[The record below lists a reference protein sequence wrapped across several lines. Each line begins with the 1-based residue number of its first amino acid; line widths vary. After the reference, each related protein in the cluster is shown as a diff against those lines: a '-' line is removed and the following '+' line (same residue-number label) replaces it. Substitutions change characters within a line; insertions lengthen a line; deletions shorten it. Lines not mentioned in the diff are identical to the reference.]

1 MVDEV
6 ENMEEMLQNE
16 EPRVITMTEENNE
29 ESNMEYDKMTV
40 KELKNLL
47 ATQGVE
53 VSKKNAKKQ
62 ELIDMVKNNTAPI
75 IVSKETPEIEN
86 SLNYEEIEEIEN
98 INDIN

>member
-29 ESNMEYDKMTV
+29 ESNMEYENTV

-53 VSKKNAKKQ
+53 VSKKMQ
-62 ELIDMVKNNTAPI
+62 KNRN
-75 IVSKETPEIEN
+75 
-86 SLNYEEIEEIEN
+86 
-98 INDIN
+98 